1 MQPFFQRST
10 PLEAPCYD
18 PGAMNV
24 RVPLLILLPLLLFG
38 LTGCSGG
45 QEAGESAK
53 VYTIRG
59 QVEKL
64 PEGEGTPML
73 SLRHEAIDDYASRDG
88 RTMGMD
94 SMSMP
99 FVVGDE
105 ASTEGIAVG
114 DVIEFKLRVDWEAEE
129 PIEITEIRE
138 LPPGTR
144 LTFREAVPPGTG
156 NAAQPQP

>member
-1 MQPFFQRST
+1 
-10 PLEAPCYD
+10 
-18 PGAMNV
+18 MNA
-24 RVPLLILLPLLLFG
+24 RVPLLVLLPFFLLSLA
-38 LTGCSGG
+38 GCSGG
-45 QEAGESAK
+45 SKAGENAK
-53 VYTIRG
+53 VYTVRG

-88 RTMGMD
+88 QVMGMD

-99 FVVGDE
+99 FVVGGE

-129 PIEITEIRE
+129 PVEITEIRE

-144 LTFREAVPPGTG
+144 LTFREAASAG
-156 NAAQPQP
+156 AAAPQP

>member
-1 MQPFFQRST
+1 
-10 PLEAPCYD
+10 
-18 PGAMNV
+18 MNA
-24 RVPLLILLPLLLFG
+24 RVPRFVVLLLPLLLSA
-38 LTGCSGG
+38 LTACSGG
-45 QEAGESAK
+45 QEAGKDAK

-64 PEGEGTPML
+64 PDGEGTPML
-73 SLRHEAIDDYASRDG
+73 SLRHEAIDDYTSRDG
-88 RTMGMD
+88 RVMGMD
-94 SMSMP
+94 AMSMP

-144 LTFREAVPPGTG
+144 LTFREAVPAPAGTS
-156 NAAQPQP
+156 QPQP

>member
-1 MQPFFQRST
+1 
-10 PLEAPCYD
+10 
-18 PGAMNV
+18 MNA
-24 RVPLLILLPLLLFG
+24 RVPRFLLLLPVLLLAFA
-38 LTGCSGG
+38 GCGR
-45 QEAGESAK
+45 EAGGNAK

-73 SLRHEAIDDYASRDG
+73 SLRHEAIDDYTSRDG
-88 RTMGMD
+88 RVMGMD
-94 SMSMP
+94 AMSMP

-144 LTFREAVPPGTG
+144 LTFREAAPPVDD
-156 NAAQPQP
+156 AVQPQP